1 MALYRLPNT
10 ITQQD
15 LVEFDLFPV
24 TDSDAVSTQI
34 DLINLEASQLVL
46 NFVLRQTAWSGY
58 RYTNPKTADLRIG
71 YNTTVNTNGVGLT
84 ESQAYSDW
92 IDAFKTAERKFKKL
106 MPLTTLSQS
115 QYDALLSLY
124 FSTGSFTHV
133 GTENRR
139 FDILQYIKIRAWDYV
154 GTALIMSGD
163 NRPMRQGEAKI
174 LMLANYGKYT
184 DRSLL
189 KEQGL
194 QNLRK
199 AYPNGI
205 EDVLGQQQAEYVYY
219 AETGRFLPN
228 MTQARKRQI
237 VKLLS

>member
-1 MALYRLPNT
+1 MATYILPNT
-10 ITQQD
+10 LTPRD

-24 TDSDAVSTQI
+24 ADAGMVETQI
-34 DLINLEASQLVL
+34 DLINLEASETLL
-46 NFVLRQTAWSGY
+46 NFVLRQNVWSGY
-58 RYTNPKTADLRIG
+58 RYTNKKTNDVRIG
-71 YNTTVNTNGVGLT
+71 YNTTTNINGNGLT
-84 ESQAYSDW
+84 EKEAYSDW
-92 IDAFKTAERKFKKL
+92 IDSFKTAERRFKKL
-106 MPLTTLSQS
+106 MPLRTLSQT

-133 GTENRR
+133 GTVNRR
-139 FDILQYIKIRAWDYV
+139 FDILQYMQSGDWNYV
-154 GTALIMSGD
+154 GTALVLSGD

-199 AYPNGI
+199 AYPSGI
-205 EDVLGQQQAEYVYY
+205 EDAIGQQQAEYVYY

>member
-1 MALYRLPNT
+1 MALYKLPNT
-10 ITQQD
+10 ITERD

-24 TDSDAVSTQI
+24 TDASAVETQI
-34 DLINLEASQLVL
+34 DLVNLEASELVL
-46 NFVLRQTAWSGY
+46 NFVLRQNAWSGY
-58 RYTNPKTADLRIG
+58 RYTNPKTQDIRIG
-71 YNTTVNTNGVGLT
+71 YNTKSNTDGSGLT
-84 ESQAYSDW
+84 ESTAYSDW

-106 MPLTTLSQS
+106 MPRTTLSQS

-139 FDILQYIKIRAWDYV
+139 FEILGYIRAGDWNYV

-205 EDVLGQQQAEYVYY
+205 QDVLGQQQAEYVYY

>member
-1 MALYRLPNT
+1 MATYILPNT
-10 ITQQD
+10 LTARD

-24 TDSDAVSTQI
+24 TDAGMVETLI
-34 DLINLEASQLVL
+34 DLINLEASESVL
-46 NFVLRQTAWSGY
+46 NFVLRQSVWSGY
-58 RYTNPKTADLRIG
+58 RYTNKQTMDVRIG
-71 YNTTVNTNGVGLT
+71 YNTTANINGYGLT
-84 ESQAYSDW
+84 EKDAYSDW
-92 IDAFKTAERKFKKL
+92 IDSFKIAERRFKKL
-106 MPLTTLSQS
+106 MPLKTLSQA

-133 GTENRR
+133 GTTDRR
-139 FDILQYIKIRAWDYV
+139 FDILQYMQSGDWNYV
-154 GTALIMSGD
+154 GTALVLSGN
-163 NRPMRQGEAKI
+163 NRPMRQSEAKI

-199 AYPNGI
+199 AYPGSIDNVI
-205 EDVLGQQQAEYVYY
+205 GQQQAEYVYY